1 MSRHKPSINLP
12 LFLDL
17 ICHQTMTFKGRG
29 CQIII
34 HYINWSYPMAVF
46 SAKLFGLFTQRNLLG
61 KNCHWRV
68 KNVKKMVTW
77 FVNEVR
83 MWVRTCQK
91 IERLTIWLRKLM
103 ILPNPNP
110 LDIDLQILLL
120 PEIYNPYDAKVIALR
135 QKYIWSSHR

>member
-1 MSRHKPSINLP
+1 MSRLIYLP

-103 ILPNPNP
+103 IPKSQSIRYWSS
-110 LDIDLQILLL
+110 DFVTGY
-120 PEIYNPYDAKVIALR
+120 IYNPYDAKVIALR
-135 QKYIWSSHR
+135 QKYICGIHR